1 MKSNFIGRFRRN
13 CVCGWLNAL
22 LWPRDGKNDG
32 PHRGRGSKDSLS
44 ATELRAHLLLAG
56 AGWVGE
62 EMNLLYSSVGAR
74 GSAKCEVVVENHH
87 CEIAEIHVP
96 SDEKKRICK
105 VP

>member
-62 EMNLLYSSVGAR
+62 EMNLLF
-74 GSAKCEVVVENHH
+74 
-87 CEIAEIHVP
+87 
-96 SDEKKRICK
+96 
-105 VP
+105 